1 MTVGMINTV
10 LGTVSPTDLGITL
23 PHEHLFVHTENWFVE
38 PKTEADRTFANTPV
52 RLSSLT
58 QLKYRPYSNWD
69 NVHLDDYETVLAE
82 VRRFK
87 DVGGGTIVDLSS
99 SAIGQDVA
107 KMKQVS
113 EESGV
118 HVVAGCGYYVATA
131 HPPDLRDR
139 NVQQITDTIVG
150 ELRDGIGNTGICAG
164 VIGEVGTTHPIDPV
178 ERKVL
183 EASAAA
189 HTETGAP
196 ISVHLSNG
204 PPEYW
209 LEVLTVLEDNGA
221 DPSKVALGH
230 LDGYR
235 PFDLKTHATIAERGA
250 YVEYDIFGLLEFSED
265 GFWAPP
271 PSDLERVEA
280 VRELWEMGHGERILL
295 SHDVCL
301 KMQQIAYGGLGFAHL
316 PAHVAP
322 VMRSLGG
329 LSDQQIETMFQTNPA
344 RWLAWSS

>member
-1 MTVGMINTV
+1 MTAEKVNTV
-10 LGTVSPTDLGITL
+10 LGPVSPEDLGITL
-23 PHEHLFVHTENWFVE
+23 PHEHLFVHTENWYVE
-38 PKTEADRTFANTPV
+38 PTTDAERSFATSPV
-52 RLSSLT
+52 AIGTLS

-87 DVGGGTIVDLSS
+87 EVGGGTIVDLSS
-99 SAIGQDVA
+99 SAIGQDVV
-107 KMKQVS
+107 KMKRVS
-113 EESGV
+113 EETGV

-131 HPPDLRDR
+131 HPSDLRDKS
-139 NVQQITDTIVG
+139 VQQIADSIIG
-150 ELRDGIGNTGICAG
+150 ELREGVGQTDICAG

-178 ERKVL
+178 EMKVL

-189 HTETGAP
+189 HRQTGAP

-204 PPEYW
+204 PPAYW
-209 LEVLTVLEDNGA
+209 LEVLSILEDNGA

-235 PFDLKTHATIAERGA
+235 PFDLETHATIAGRGA
-250 YVEYDIFGLLEFSED
+250 YVEYDIFGLVEFSED

-280 VRELWEMGHGERILL
+280 IRELWEMGHGERLLL

-301 KMQQIAYGGLGFAHL
+301 KMQQIAYGGFGFAHL

-329 LSDQQIETMFQTNPA
+329 LSDRQIETMFQTNPA
-344 RWLAWSS
+344 RWLTWSS